1 MGVRPGTVKSQVSRG
16 LDVLGR
22 VLREE
27 VER

>member
-1 MGVRPGTVKSQVSRG
+1 VRPGTVKSQVSRA

-27 VER
+27 VGR